1 MQCVGP
7 LHTVV
12 PPTFTELRRRGL
24 AFTHELDHRHRPINR
39 GNVIRES
46 AADANSGCGV
56 RGREAQ
62 QDGSSPSDASR

>member
-24 AFTHELDHRHRPINR
+24 ESTHELVHRHRPINP
-39 GNVIRES
+39 GNVIREVTS
-46 AADANSGCGV
+46 N
-56 RGREAQ
+56 
-62 QDGSSPSDASR
+62 

>member
-24 AFTHELDHRHRPINR
+24 AFTHELVHRHRPINP
-39 GNVIRES
+39 GNVIREVTS
-46 AADANSGCGV
+46 N
-56 RGREAQ
+56 
-62 QDGSSPSDASR
+62 

>member
-24 AFTHELDHRHRPINR
+24 ALRTNWFTAIDQST
-39 GNVIRES
+39 V
-46 AADANSGCGV
+46 AT
-56 RGREAQ
+56 
-62 QDGSSPSDASR
+62 